1 MKRLTLIA
9 FAIVSIGAHQCAI
22 AADKPNIILIMADD
36 FGYEC
41 VAANGGHYNTP
52 HLDQMAAN
60 GMRFEHCYVQPL
72 CTPTRVQVMTGLY
85 NVRNYFSFGK
95 IDTKATTF
103 AHLLKDAGYATAV
116 AGKWQLGRAK
126 NLPQHLGFDESALWQ
141 HTRRPP
147 RYANPGLEY
156 NGEEKDFTDGEYG
169 PALINDFAV
178 DFIARHKDEPFFLY
192 YPMIETHAPFQ
203 PTPDSADWEPKARGE
218 KLSDGKHYGEMITY
232 ADKMVGRIESTLEK
246 LGIRDNTLIIF
257 CGDNGTSGK
266 ITSQF
271 KGQDYRG
278 GKGQATMRGM
288 HVPLIVSW
296 PGKVKGESINPNLV
310 ASTDFLPT
318 ICEAAGVRL
327 PDSMPKD
334 GHSFYAQLLGEKT
347 EPRESLY
354 CWYARGKAADDISEF
369 AMTKERKL
377 YRGGRFFD
385 LVADPQEKQAR
396 QVADLQGTDGVVAL
410 ELQAV
415 LDQYADAR
423 PSDVKRATANAA
435 AEPQRERP
443 RRRRGPRQRAARA
456 NADQP

>member
-1 MKRLTLIA
+1 MHGQPAKTPVMKQFILMA
-9 FAIVSIGAHQCAI
+9 FAVVAIGAPQCVL
-22 AADKPNIILIMADD
+22 ADAKPNIILIMADD

-41 VAANGGHYNTP
+41 VGANGGDYKTP
-52 HLDQMAAN
+52 TLDQMAAD

-85 NVRNYFSFGK
+85 NVRNYFSFGL
-95 IDTKATTF
+95 IDAEATTF

-126 NLPQHLGFDESALWQ
+126 NLPQLLGFDESALWQ
-141 HTRRPP
+141 HTRLTP

-156 NGEEKDFTDGEYG
+156 NGEEKNFTEGEYG
-169 PALINDFAV
+169 PALISDFAV
-178 DFIARHKDEPFFLY
+178 DFIRRYKDQPFCLY
-192 YPMIETHAPFQ
+192 YPMILTHDPFQ
-203 PTPDSADWEPKARGE
+203 PTPDSADWDPDAQGE
-218 KLSDGKHYGEMITY
+218 KLSDVKYFGEMVTY
-232 ADKMVGRIESTLEK
+232 ADKMVGRIESTLEE
-246 LGIRDNTLIIF
+246 LGVRDNTLIIF

-271 KGQDYRG
+271 EGKDYPG
-278 GKGQATMRGM
+278 GKGQPTKRGM

-296 PGKVKGESINPNLV
+296 PGKVKPGSINPNLV

-318 ICEAAGVRL
+318 ICAAAGAQL
-327 PDSMPKD
+327 PVSMPKD
-334 GHSFYAQLLGEKT
+334 GHSFYAQLVGEEA

-354 CWYARGKAADDISEF
+354 CWYARGKRANDIHEF

-377 YRGGRFFD
+377 YRDGRFFD
-385 LVADPQEKQAR
+385 LVADPQEALTR
-396 QVADLQGTDGVVAL
+396 QVADLQGTDAVVAR

-423 PSDVKRATANAA
+423 PPEAK
-435 AEPQRERP
+435 
-443 RRRRGPRQRAARA
+443 
-456 NADQP
+456 